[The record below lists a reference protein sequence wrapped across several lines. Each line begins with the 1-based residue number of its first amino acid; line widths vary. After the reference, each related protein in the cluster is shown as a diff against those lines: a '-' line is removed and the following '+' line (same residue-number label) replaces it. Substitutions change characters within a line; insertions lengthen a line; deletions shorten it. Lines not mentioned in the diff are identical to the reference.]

1 MKIAI
6 DTSPLHTGHKVRGV
20 GFYLENL
27 KKSLLK
33 YYPENSY
40 KFFERGEKLPENIDL
55 IHFPYFEPFFLALP
69 IYKKYKTVVTV
80 HDLTP
85 IVFPEHFPK
94 GIRGGLNWMMQRH
107 SLKKVNEIITDSK
120 SSKKDIVKLVGVKD
134 EKVSVVYLA
143 AGEEFKDLGFRT
155 KDIGFKNNDRLKSAV
170 LNLRSKY
177 GLPEKFVLYVGDV
190 TWNKNLPR
198 LIRAVKTLSVPMVM
212 VGKVFASNDYDKGNV
227 WNKDRLEVELLTET
241 DPNFIKLGF
250 IPNEDLVSI
259 YNLATVFVMP
269 SLYEGFGLPVLEAMA
284 CGCPVIT
291 SREGSLPEV
300 AGDGAHYIDA
310 YSQDNIADGIKK
322 VFFNK
327 LIQEHL
333 SKIGF
338 ERASEF
344 SWKKTAAQTL
354 EAYER
359 VLK

>member
-6 DTSPLHTGHKVRGV
+6 DVSPLQTGHKVRGV

-33 YYPENSY
+33 YHPENSY
-40 KFFERGEKLPENIDL
+40 TFFIRGEKLAEDVDFV
-55 IHFPYFEPFFLALP
+55 HFPYFEPFFLARP
-69 IYKKYKTVVTV
+69 IYRRYKTVVTV

-85 IVFPEHFPK
+85 IIFPEHFPK
-94 GIRGGLNWMMQRH
+94 GVKGFLTWQMQKY
-107 SLKKVNEIITDSK
+107 SLRKVNEIITDSK
-120 SSKKDIVKLVGVKD
+120 SSKKDIVKLIGIKS

-143 AGEEFKDLGFRT
+143 AGEEFTR
-155 KDIGFKNNDRLKSAV
+155 IQNSESRIQ
-170 LNLRSKY
+170 NLREKY
-177 GLPEKFVLYVGDV
+177 GLPERFVLYVGDV

-198 LIRAVKTLSVPMVM
+198 LIRAVKTLSIPMVM
-212 VGKVFASNDYDKGNV
+212 VGKVFTSKDYDKSNV

-241 DPNFIKLGF
+241 DPSFIKLGF
-250 IPNEDLVSI
+250 ISCEDLVSI

-291 SREGSLPEV
+291 SKESSLPEV
-300 AGDGAHYIDA
+300 AGDAAHYIDA
-310 YSQDNIADGIKK
+310 YNQDSIADGIKK
-322 VFFNK
+322 IFFNK

-333 SKIGF
+333 SKVGI
-338 ERASEF
+338 ERAASF

-354 EAYER
+354 EVYER
-359 VLK
+359 ALRK

>member
-6 DTSPLHTGHKVRGV
+6 DVSPLQTGHKVRGV

-33 YYPENSY
+33 YFPENSY
-40 KFFERGEKLPENIDL
+40 VFFERGEKIPIDIDL
-55 IHFPYFEPFFLALP
+55 IHFPYFEPFFLARP
-69 IYKKYKTVVTV
+69 IYQRYKTVVTV

-85 IVFPEHFPK
+85 IVFPEQFPK
-94 GIRGGLNWMMQRH
+94 GIMGELKWRMQKY
-107 SLKKVNEIITDSK
+107 SLRKVNEIITDSK
-120 SSKKDIVKLVGVKD
+120 SSKKDIVKLIGVKD
-134 EKVSVVYLA
+134 EKVSVVCLA
-143 AGEEFKDLGFRT
+143 AGEEFE
-155 KDIGFKNNDRLKSAV
+155 RLKIYD
-170 LNLRSKY
+170 LRLMTVKKKFS
-177 GLPEKFVLYVGDV
+177 LPDKFVLYVGDV

-212 VGKVFASNDYDKGNV
+212 VGKVFTSNDYDKSNV
-227 WNKDRLEVELLTET
+227 WNKDRLEVELLTEK
-241 DPNFIKLGF
+241 DPTFIKLGF

-291 SREGSLPEV
+291 SKEGSLPEV
-300 AGDGAHYIDA
+300 AGDGVHYIDA

-333 SKIGF
+333 SKIGL

-344 SWKKTAAQTL
+344 SWKKTASDTL
-354 EAYER
+354 DVYKQ
-359 VLK
+359 VISS